1 MKLPW
6 FIRKYIVGSDSFNRH
21 SIAAILCGNYGGAT
35 VLDVGGEGSLAWH
48 MKKHKVTT
56 TNVNNG
62 EIFSSGYF
70 LPFTDNAF
78 DIAVSSDTIEH
89 VEKNNR
95 PAFLSEMNRVSKL
108 GFIICAP
115 LGTEAHI
122 AFEKQMALKGELDPD
137 CLAYLKQHIEYGL
150 PTPEEIREWAR
161 LFNGDLCYEGY
172 YDEGGAPKYQSK
184 YLAALKNIIKNISY
198 ERGMLKSCGLSKTYE
213 DGTNRFFM
221 TAGKKR

>member
-6 FIRKYIVGSDSFNRH
+6 FIRKYIAGSDSFNRH
-21 SIAAILCGNYGGAT
+21 SIAANLCGNFGGAT

-48 MKKHKVTT
+48 IKKHKVTT

-62 EIFSSGYF
+62 EIYSSGYF
-70 LPFTDNAF
+70 LPFTDNSF
-78 DIAVSSDTIEH
+78 DITVSLDTIEH

-95 PAFLSEMNRVSKL
+95 PAFLTEMNRVAKL

-122 AFEKQMALKGELDPD
+122 AYEKQMALKGELDPD
-137 CLAYLKQHIEYGL
+137 CLAYLKQHIECGL

-172 YDEGGAPKYQSK
+172 YDEGGTPKNGSK
-184 YLAALKNIIKNISY
+184 YLAALKNLVNNIVSKNIG
-198 ERGMLKSCGLSKTYE
+198 RNKNGLKNMH
-213 DGTNRFFM
+213 DGRTNRFYL
-221 TAGKKR
+221 TADKKR

>member
-6 FIRKYIVGSDSFNRH
+6 FIRKYLAGSDSFNRH
-21 SIAAILCGNYGGAT
+21 SIAANLCRNLGGTT

-62 EIFSSGYF
+62 EIISSGYF

-78 DIAVSSDTIEH
+78 DIAISLDTIEH

-95 PAFLSEMNRVSKL
+95 PAFLTEMNRVSKL

-122 AFEKQMALKGELDPD
+122 AHEKQMVLKGDLDPD
-137 CLAYLKQHIEYGL
+137 CLAYLKQHIECGL
-150 PTPEEIREWAR
+150 PTPDEIKGWAR
-161 LFNGDLCYEGY
+161 LFNGALYYEGN
-172 YDEGGAPKYQSK
+172 YDDGGTTKYQSK
-184 YLAALKNIIKNISY
+184 YLAALKNIIRNISY
-198 ERGMLKSCGLSKTYE
+198 ESRGGKNSGLNKTHD
-213 DGTNRFFM
+213 DGANRFFM
-221 TAGKKR
+221 AAGKKQ